1 MYHCHIHFYLA
12 GLQDSL
18 FDIVK
23 KTAPFDHFT
32 HTFMESDS
40 PQEELAAKADVIIA
54 DIQAMDTEEALR
66 TLLSGKRR
74 DAELILLADS
84 SQIAAL
90 APDFPHISDIWK
102 LPMSEEE
109 FTFRF
114 LRWQLGNKADKD
126 SWETRHFLEATI
138 NHVPNLIWYK
148 NREGIHEKVNDC
160 FCQTV
165 NKTKQ
170 QVEGRDHF
178 YIWDVDPNDP
188 ANNANDCMES
198 DNEVMNRE
206 ITCVSEELVKTGE
219 GMKLLTTY
227 KSPLYDLDGSVMG
240 TVGVAIDVTQERAYE
255 KEVVKK
261 NQTLETIFTTLECG
275 VMCHTLDGSRIISV
289 NKSALDILGFES
301 QEEMVAGGFNMVAS
315 SVVDSDKEY
324 LRDAIQSLKKE
335 GDSIGVE
342 YRVRHKTGKI
352 LYIMGNIKLIRE
364 NGNLAYQRFLLD
376 CTAQKQRENQERLE
390 NERRQ
395 MELVRAL
402 TVDYNL
408 VCFFDLDTD
417 AGKLLQIKD
426 KDASLFGSVFSGS
439 LSFSES
445 MELYIREF
453 VHEEDQDMLR
463 EFLSPESMK
472 EGLVQ
477 RQLFYTNYRS
487 VQNGE
492 VKYYQLK
499 VVRAGE
505 WNTSHGMVLG
515 LRSVDEETRKEM
527 EQKEQLEDALLQANR
542 ASKAKSI
549 FLSNMSHDIRTPMN
563 AIVGF
568 TALAMTHIGHRDQ
581 VEEYLKKIMTSG
593 NHLLSLINDV
603 LDMSRIESGKMHLD
617 EQECSLPDIL
627 HGLRN
632 IVQADIR
639 AKQLEFYID
648 AVDVIHEEIYCDKL
662 RLNQVL
668 LNLLGNSIK
677 YTGPGGLVTMRIR
690 ETPMAPAGYAN
701 FDFTIKDTGIGM
713 SEEFVRRI
721 FEPFERERNSTI
733 SKIQGTGLGMAI
745 TKNIVDMMN
754 GSIRVK
760 SEQGVGSEFIVSLTF
775 RLQNAKKE
783 VQDIPELK
791 NCRALVVDDDFNTC
805 DSVSYMLQQIGM
817 RAEWT
822 MSGKEAVLR
831 THQASMRGDG
841 YSVYIIDLLLPDL
854 NGIEIT
860 RRIRKEMGE
869 DVPIIVLTAYDWADI
884 EDEALEAGVTAFCS
898 KPLFM
903 SELRSC
909 LHSAIHTEEK
919 EAADAARDSFRHHR
933 GRILLAED
941 NELNQEIAT
950 AILGEAGFTID
961 VAENGQLAVDMLQK
975 SEPGFYQLVLMD
987 VQMPVMN
994 GYEAATRIR
1003 QMEDKALSS
1012 IPILAM
1018 TANAFEEDKK
1028 EALKCGMNGHIAK
1041 PIDVNSL
1048 LETLDRMLD

>member
-1 MYHCHIHFYLA
+1 
-12 GLQDSL
+12 
-18 FDIVK
+18 
-23 KTAPFDHFT
+23 
-32 HTFMESDS
+32 
-40 PQEELAAKADVIIA
+40 
-54 DIQAMDTEEALR
+54 
-66 TLLSGKRR
+66 
-74 DAELILLADS
+74 
-84 SQIAAL
+84 
-90 APDFPHISDIWK
+90 
-102 LPMSEEE
+102 
-109 FTFRF
+109 
-114 LRWQLGNKADKD
+114 
-126 SWETRHFLEATI
+126 
-138 NHVPNLIWYK
+138 
-148 NREGIHEKVNDC
+148 
-160 FCQTV
+160 
-165 NKTKQ
+165 
-170 QVEGRDHF
+170 
-178 YIWDVDPNDP
+178 
-188 ANNANDCMES
+188 
-198 DNEVMNRE
+198 
-206 ITCVSEELVKTGE
+206 
-219 GMKLLTTY
+219 
-227 KSPLYDLDGSVMG
+227 
-240 TVGVAIDVTQERAYE
+240 
-255 KEVVKK
+255 
-261 NQTLETIFTTLECG
+261 
-275 VMCHTLDGSRIISV
+275 
-289 NKSALDILGFES
+289 
-301 QEEMVAGGFNMVAS
+301 
-315 SVVDSDKEY
+315 
-324 LRDAIQSLKKE
+324 
-335 GDSIGVE
+335 
-342 YRVRHKTGKI
+342 
-352 LYIMGNIKLIRE
+352 
-364 NGNLAYQRFLLD
+364 
-376 CTAQKQRENQERLE
+376 
-390 NERRQ
+390 
-395 MELVRAL
+395 
-402 TVDYNL
+402 
-408 VCFFDLDTD
+408 
-417 AGKLLQIKD
+417 
-426 KDASLFGSVFSGS
+426 
-439 LSFSES
+439 
-445 MELYIREF
+445 
-453 VHEEDQDMLR
+453 MLR
-463 EFLSPESMK
+463 EFLSPDSMK

-487 VQNGE
+487 VQSGE

-568 TALAMTHIGHRDQ
+568 TALAMTHIGNRDQ

-754 GSIRVK
+754 GSIEVK
-760 SEQGVGSEFIVSLTF
+760 SEQGVGTEFVVSLTF

-869 DVPIIVLTAYDWADI
+869 DVPIIVLTAYDWSDI

-919 EAADAARDSFRHHR
+919 QTADADRGSFRHHR

-975 SEPGFYQLVLMD
+975 SEPGFYHLVLMD

-1041 PIDVNSL
+1041 PIDVDAL
-1048 LETLDRMLD
+1048 FETLNQILA

>member
-1 MYHCHIHFYLA
+1 M
-12 GLQDSL
+12 
-18 FDIVK
+18 
-23 KTAPFDHFT
+23 
-32 HTFMESDS
+32 
-40 PQEELAAKADVIIA
+40 
-54 DIQAMDTEEALR
+54 
-66 TLLSGKRR
+66 
-74 DAELILLADS
+74 
-84 SQIAAL
+84 
-90 APDFPHISDIWK
+90 
-102 LPMSEEE
+102 
-109 FTFRF
+109 
-114 LRWQLGNKADKD
+114 
-126 SWETRHFLEATI
+126 
-138 NHVPNLIWYK
+138 
-148 NREGIHEKVNDC
+148 
-160 FCQTV
+160 
-165 NKTKQ
+165 
-170 QVEGRDHF
+170 
-178 YIWDVDPNDP
+178 
-188 ANNANDCMES
+188 
-198 DNEVMNRE
+198 
-206 ITCVSEELVKTGE
+206 
-219 GMKLLTTY
+219 
-227 KSPLYDLDGSVMG
+227 
-240 TVGVAIDVTQERAYE
+240 
-255 KEVVKK
+255 
-261 NQTLETIFTTLECG
+261 
-275 VMCHTLDGSRIISV
+275 
-289 NKSALDILGFES
+289 
-301 QEEMVAGGFNMVAS
+301 
-315 SVVDSDKEY
+315 
-324 LRDAIQSLKKE
+324 
-335 GDSIGVE
+335 E

-593 NHLLSLINDV
+593 SHLLSLINDV

-701 FDFTIKDTGIGM
+701 FDFAIKDTGIGM

-1003 QMEDKALSS
+1003 QMEDKAISS